1 VAGVAIVFALA
12 WILRDPL
19 RHLMPA
25 RLPGWSPLSG
35 KECTDEVV
43 PHVLAGISFAFFLAV
58 YVSAGIRRR
67 GIATPATAICALL
80 GLITA
85 VYGVLAFHHAPMTA
99 VVILLALF
107 ALVYGLV
114 RKRPRDAVIAGALV
128 VSHWFLD
135 WIVHRPDLPL
145 YPGDQTRHGLDLWDS
160 FAGSLSVELALFVA
174 GIILF
179 LRSTRAR
186 APFGAI
192 GFWVLVV
199 LLALGYLAAVFGPP
213 PPSTNA
219 VAGSVIVLWLF
230 FAFAW
235 WFDRHREPTHA

>member
-1 VAGVAIVFALA
+1 MFLGHFGLAMAAKKVAPRMSLGTAILAGQFLDAL
-12 WILRDPL
+12 WPIF
-19 RHLMPA
+19 
-25 RLPGWSPLSG
+25 
-35 KECTDEVV
+35 
-43 PHVLAGISFAFFLAV
+43 VLAGIESFQIVPGITRVNPLDFTSYPWSHSLAM
-58 YVSAGIRRR
+58 
-67 GIATPATAICALL
+67 ALVW
-80 GLITA
+80 G
-85 VYGVLAFHHAPMTA
+85 
-99 VVILLALF
+99 ALF